1 MAQKHKHLCDGMR
14 CLLIQQQEGKSWVWQ
29 VLGVKKIEKKATFK
43 DYPDKHVSLWG
54 EKNHLRVNLFEKK
67 NFFNL
72 NIWLLSLFKFSPK
85 VDKTFWLV
93 WLFAFDPIFVFDI
106 SFRFGCWSLKTFRWS
121 KLSHRFGLRMEK
133 RGKWCWRQWF
143 EWLQYNRSLVI
154 GQNSFHTFI
163 ERERKKE
170 RKEGREREWDRKRER
185 LSVKETGKGKKKWQ
199 IFDRIRKNW

>member
-1 MAQKHKHLCDGMR
+1 MSR
-14 CLLIQQQEGKSWVWQ
+14 CEGKKSPAGKFVW
-29 VLGVKKIEKKATFK
+29 
-43 DYPDKHVSLWG
+43 
-54 EKNHLRVNLFEKK
+54 KK

-93 WLFAFDPIFVFDI
+93 WLFAFDPIFVVFDI

-170 RKEGREREWDRKRER
+170 RKEGREREWERKRER